1 MNSAAHANRGFQL
14 GASGGVLIG
23 LLLATLLVLGGF
35 SLVPVTGESVQTEAF
50 PTWVDQRFAETGP
63 YQTVPTPPSQLAK
76 PVSVARVS
84 AR

>member
-1 MNSAAHANRGFQL
+1 MNSAAHANHRLHL

-23 LLLATLLVLGGF
+23 LLLATLVILGGF
-35 SLVPVTGESVQTEAF
+35 SLVPATGESVQTEAF

-63 YQTVPTPPSQLAK
+63 YQTVPTPLPQLAK
-76 PVSVARVS
+76 QMSVAGRS